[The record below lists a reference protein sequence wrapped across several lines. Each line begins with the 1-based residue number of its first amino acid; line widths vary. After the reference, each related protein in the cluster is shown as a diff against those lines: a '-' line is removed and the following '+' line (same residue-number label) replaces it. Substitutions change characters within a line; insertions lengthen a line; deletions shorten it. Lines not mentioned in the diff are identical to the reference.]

1 MARQLNV
8 RSDRAYDTASR
19 LSRRLG
25 ISTTEVVLR
34 ALDTLDRKT
43 YRAPTYADLTDEQR
57 ADVDR
62 ILAMAKDVRRTLSP
76 GVTSDHSDMY
86 DENGLPK

>member
-8 RSDRAYDTASR
+8 RSDRAYETASR

-25 ISTTEVVLR
+25 VSTTEVVER
-34 ALDTLDRKT
+34 ALETLDRKT
-43 YRAPTYADLTDEQR
+43 YRAPTYADLNDEER
-57 ADVDR
+57 AWVDGIMEKAGALR
-62 ILAMAKDVRRTLSP
+62 ATLP
-76 GVTSDHSDMY
+76 EGVTSDHSDTY

>member
-8 RSDRAYDTASR
+8 RSDRAYEAANR

-25 ISTTEVVLR
+25 VSTTEVVER
-34 ALDTLDRKT
+34 ALETLDRKT
-43 YRAPTYADLTDEQR
+43 YRAPTYAELNDEER
-57 ADVDR
+57 AWVDGVMKKAR
-62 ILAMAKDVRRTLSP
+62 AIRDALPD

>member
-8 RSDRAYDTASR
+8 RSDRAYEAANR

-25 ISTTEVVLR
+25 VSTTEVVER
-34 ALDTLDRKT
+34 ALETLDRKT
-43 YRAPTYADLTDEQR
+43 YRPTTYAELNDEER

-62 ILAMAKDVRRTLSP
+62 ILAMAREVRKTLPP